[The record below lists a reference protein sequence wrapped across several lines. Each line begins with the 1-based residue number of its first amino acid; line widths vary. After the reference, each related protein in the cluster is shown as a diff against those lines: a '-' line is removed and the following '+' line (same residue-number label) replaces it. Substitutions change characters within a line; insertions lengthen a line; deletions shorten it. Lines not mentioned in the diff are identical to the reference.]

1 MLNEEI
7 AVAMDAPYEAARE
20 EGRKEER
27 AAVVSWLR
35 SLFPAEDDNGFHRLI
50 AHLAVA
56 IESKEHLE

>member
-35 SLFPAEDDNGFHRLI
+35 SLFPAEDDNGFHRLTT
-50 AHLAVA
+50 HLALA
-56 IESKEHLE
+56 LEAKEHLE